1 MTLTPVLG
9 LSPVTVEH
17 VELEEL
23 KTYYDIAWPF
33 VSSILMGI
41 VIFVVGW
48 IASRWAHKL
57 TLNAARRAKV
67 DEALV
72 RFFASIARYS
82 VLAATVI
89 AALGEVGIQTTSL
102 VAVFASAGLAVGL
115 ALQGSLANFASGV
128 LILFFR
134 PINLGDVV
142 SVAGE
147 AGKVT
152 DIGLFTTTL
161 TTLDNHKIIVP
172 NASVTGGNIT
182 NYSVLGRRRAQI
194 SIGVAYGVDLE
205 KAMKALQAAADRAEL
220 VLKDPAP
227 AVAFV
232 GFGASSLDFLV
243 LPWAEP
249 DDFIPMTHNVR
260 KAIYEELEKADIEIP
275 FNQIVVHQAAA

>member
-1 MTLTPVLG
+1 MEDL
-9 LSPVTVEH
+9 
-17 VELEEL
+17 ELEKL
-23 KTYYDIAWPF
+23 KTYYDMAWPL
-33 VSSILMGI
+33 VSSLLMGI
-41 VIFVVGW
+41 LIFVVGW
-48 IASRWAHKL
+48 LASKWIHKL
-57 TLNAARRAKV
+57 TVRACATAKL
-67 DEALV
+67 DEALG
-72 RFFASIARYS
+72 RFFASITRYS

-142 SVAGE
+142 TVAGE
-147 AGKVT
+147 SGSVT
-152 DIGLFTTTL
+152 DIGLFATTL

-172 NASVTGGNIT
+172 NAAVTGGNIT
-182 NYSVLGRRRAQI
+182 NYSVLGRRRAKI
-194 SIGVAYGVDLE
+194 EIGVAYGVDLN
-205 KAMKALQAAADRAEL
+205 KAQAALQKAADRAAL

-243 LPWAEP
+243 LTWAKPEE
-249 DDFIPMTHNVR
+249 FIPMMHNVR
-260 KAIYEELEKADIEIP
+260 VAIYEELAAADIEIP
-275 FNQIVVHQAAA
+275 FTQIVVHQAA